1 MFNIGK
7 FINSLIGL
15 RVREQTTA
23 TDDMMLG
30 NKENAAPNWHSVP
43 KAKPWPAPPVHTSEA
58 DGYYDGYHSIG
69 PTSSQSEYLKE
80 WNQGLLD
87 GAADKLHRDQ
97 FKPKEPNMRN
107 TKIPAPDRPEMPKAE
122 DNSPPFLIGM
132 TLDGKTQFRLT
143 HDYSTITMTLT
154 QQGVIDL
161 IEDLAHTIRKDY
173 SVVIIPE
180 DQEGAA
186 E

>member
-1 MFNIGK
+1 MFNWFK
-7 FINSLIGL
+7 KRPLY
-15 RVREQTTA
+15 QTTA
-23 TDDMMLG
+23 TDDMLLG
-30 NKENAAPNWHSVP
+30 DLPRHVPPGPIPLPNWHGVP

-69 PTSSQSEYLKE
+69 PTSNQSEYTKG

-87 GAADKLHRDQ
+87 GAEKVPYRKQ
-97 FKPKEPNMRN
+97 FKPKEPDMVKAIN
-107 TKIPAPDRPEMPKAE
+107 PLPPYPEMPKAE
-122 DNSPPFLIGM
+122 DKSPPFLIGM

-143 HDYSTITMTLT
+143 QDYTTIAMTMT

-173 SVVIIPE
+173 SVVIVPE
-180 DQEGAA
+180 DEA
-186 E
+186 

>member
-1 MFNIGK
+1 MFNWFK
-7 FINSLIGL
+7 KRPLY
-15 RVREQTTA
+15 QTTA
-23 TDDMMLG
+23 TDDMLLG
-30 NKENAAPNWHSVP
+30 DLPRHVPPGPIPLPNWHGVP

-69 PTSSQSEYLKE
+69 PTSSQSEYLKD

-87 GAADKLHRDQ
+87 GAADKLHREQ
-97 FKPKEPNMRN
+97 FKPKEPEMFKATN
-107 TKIPAPDRPEMPKAE
+107 PVPPHPEMPNSL

-143 HDYSTITMTLT
+143 EDYTTITMTMT

-180 DQEGAA
+180 DQEDT